1 MTHGIRTPLN
11 AILGYAQILE
21 RDSNLSS
28 SQTLAAN
35 TIYNSGLSLLE
46 SINKV
51 LDISESEVGDIEI
64 NMVDFDLEELLNGL
78 IKEFQPACEKKDLFW
93 TASTFKNP
101 LPVYGD
107 REILRKILINVIE
120 NAVKFTDF
128 GGVILNVSKNKKNR
142 FRFEVSDTG
151 QGIPEDL

>member
-51 LDISESEVGDIEI
+51 YPVSQICTVL
-64 NMVDFDLEELLNGL
+64 
-78 IKEFQPACEKKDLFW
+78 CKKLRD
-93 TASTFKNP
+93 TFC
-101 LPVYGD
+101 
-107 REILRKILINVIE
+107 
-120 NAVKFTDF
+120 
-128 GGVILNVSKNKKNR
+128 
-142 FRFEVSDTG
+142 
-151 QGIPEDL
+151 